1 MDVDLW
7 SLQNRRPKTQNT
19 DLKTK
24 TQEKL
29 GVTPKNVDLKM
40 KTTEEADP
48 KRRPPY
54 FFIVQLTLDNLNP
67 II

>member
-7 SLQNRRPKTQNT
+7 SLQKRRPKTQNT

-54 FFIVQLTLDNLNP
+54 FFIVQLTPDNLNP

>member
-7 SLQNRRPKTQNT
+7 TLQKRRLETQNT

-48 KRRPPY
+48 KRRPLL
-54 FFIVQLTLDNLNP
+54 FFFYRTVDSR
-67 II
+67 

>member
-7 SLQNRRPKTQNT
+7 TLQKRRLKTQNT

-48 KRRPPY
+48 KKDPSY
-54 FFIVQLTLDNLNP
+54 FFYRTVDSR
-67 II
+67 